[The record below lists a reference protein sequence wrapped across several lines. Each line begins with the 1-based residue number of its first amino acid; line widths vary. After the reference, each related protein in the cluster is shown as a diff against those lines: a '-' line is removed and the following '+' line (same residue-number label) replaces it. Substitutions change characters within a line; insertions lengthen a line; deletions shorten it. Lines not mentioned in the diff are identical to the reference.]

1 MYKKFLAI
9 AIACMM
15 SVTVQVNGMNPQP
28 DPAWFN
34 ELVTNL
40 ENFDLSESNESE
52 SDSEISEMSDLELPA
67 PMQPSEEVEGLLA
80 GSCEG
85 A

>member
-34 ELVTNL
+34 GSV
-40 ENFDLSESNESE
+40 
-52 SDSEISEMSDLELPA
+52 SDSEISEMPDLALPA